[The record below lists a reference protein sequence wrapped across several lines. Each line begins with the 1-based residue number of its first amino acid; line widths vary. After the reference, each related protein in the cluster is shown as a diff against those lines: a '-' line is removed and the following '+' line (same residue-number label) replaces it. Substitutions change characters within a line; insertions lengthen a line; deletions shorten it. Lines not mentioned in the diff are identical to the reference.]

1 MYKVFIENRCLKIIP
16 PEQFENEMCS
26 GAETYLSDNEITYT
40 LNSWL
45 IGNKA
50 NDICVVSGLQP
61 NVLLQHYFPSIK
73 YVRAAGGI
81 VYNEKKEMLFF
92 RKNNFWDLPKGH
104 CDKNET
110 PEATCIREVCEE
122 TGLFN
127 PSIKKYAGTTWHC
140 YKLNGKLVLKQ
151 TYWFTM
157 EAGQYNDL
165 QADINEGISDLCWID
180 ENKLSTILAESHRS
194 ISDFIQDMHKTLLS

>member
-1 MYKVFIENRCLKIIP
+1 
-16 PEQFENEMCS
+16 MCS
-26 GAETYLSDNEITYT
+26 DAETYLPENEISHT
-40 LNSWL
+40 LNSWQN
-45 IGNKA
+45 GNKT

-61 NVLLQHYFPSIK
+61 NVLLQHYFPKIK

-81 VYNEKKEMLFF
+81 VFNEKNEMLFF

-110 PEATCIREVCEE
+110 PEATSIREVCEE
-122 TGLFN
+122 TGLIN
-127 PSIKKYAGTTWHC
+127 PTIKKHAGSTWHC
-140 YKLNGKLVLKQ
+140 YHFNGQFVLKQ

-165 QADINEGISDLCWID
+165 QGDISEGISDLSWIGQ
-180 ENKLSTILAESHRS
+180 NNLTTILAESHRS
-194 ISDFIQDMHKTLLS
+194 IRAFIQNMHKNHES